1 MKHAYL
7 SEVSINE
14 ALQSHAITVE
24 ESEKLMKKINCQQV
38 VFKSIN
44 K

>member
-1 MKHAYL
+1 MKHVYL

-14 ALQSHAITVE
+14 ALESHAITVE
-24 ESEKLMKKINCQQV
+24 EAEKLMSKIDTQV
-38 VFKSIN
+38 AIFKSIN